1 MRSSWAGPRVRPVQ
15 PPPQSASQPVR
26 LGRSSRPCRALPKN
40 VDPTNR
46 SRKTATSR
54 SHTVPPSPPM
64 RVCRSG
70 GRHIVTLAKY
80 IGAPETGLL
89 TRVVRPCPP
98 GRTGIESP
106 SRRGLLSVNK
116 PVPRE
121 ALINPEF
128 MPQVVFFH
136 GHPE

>member
-1 MRSSWAGPRVRPVQ
+1 
-15 PPPQSASQPVR
+15 
-26 LGRSSRPCRALPKN
+26 
-40 VDPTNR
+40 
-46 SRKTATSR
+46 
-54 SHTVPPSPPM
+54 M
-64 RVCRSG
+64 RVGRSG
-70 GRHIVTLAKY
+70 GRHIVTLAKS

-98 GRTGIESP
+98 GRSGIESP
-106 SRRGLLSVNK
+106 SRRGLLSVNE

-136 GHPE
+136 DHPE

>member
-1 MRSSWAGPRVRPVQ
+1 
-15 PPPQSASQPVR
+15 
-26 LGRSSRPCRALPKN
+26 
-40 VDPTNR
+40 
-46 SRKTATSR
+46 
-54 SHTVPPSPPM
+54 M

-80 IGAPETGLL
+80 IGAPETGP
-89 TRVVRPCPP
+89 RDPSGSAVSS
-98 GRTGIESP
+98 GETGIESP
-106 SRRGLLSVNK
+106 ARRGLLSVNE

-136 GHPE
+136 DHPE

>member
-1 MRSSWAGPRVRPVQ
+1 
-15 PPPQSASQPVR
+15 
-26 LGRSSRPCRALPKN
+26 
-40 VDPTNR
+40 
-46 SRKTATSR
+46 
-54 SHTVPPSPPM
+54 M

-89 TRVVRPCPP
+89 TRVVRPCSP
-98 GRTGIESP
+98 GRSGIESP
-106 SRRGLLSVNK
+106 SCRGLLSVNE

-128 MPQVVFFH
+128 MPQVVFFFTAIRSKLR
-136 GHPE
+136 EE